1 LSRNKLYGILAIA
14 CLAGYIWLFVS
25 FQNNYISSKHEIDV
39 CLVKQILNIPCPSCG
54 STRSIE
60 AIFQG
65 NFKEALLWNPFG
77 FLVLGI
83 MIAIPLMLIIDFF
96 YKKDLL
102 LQYYLRFENLLK
114 HKKVAI
120 PAILLLISN
129 WVWNIYKDV

>member
-1 LSRNKLYGILAIA
+1 MSRNKLYGILAIA

-54 STRSIE
+54 STRSIG

-83 MIAIPLMLIIDFF
+83 MIAIPLMLVIDFF
-96 YKKDLL
+96 YQSLDYNFMFMKKKPNN
-102 LQYYLRFENLLK
+102 LQKRFIVTILS
-114 HKKVAI
+114 AI
-120 PAILLLISN
+120 
-129 WVWNIYKDV
+129 